1 MPEES
6 VELNMVLVIDT
17 LGKRYGM
24 LPSEVMTKAN
34 TFDIFIMDAAIT
46 YENHVHQ
53 KSNSKNK
60 HMQQINKPV
69 TDDSM
74 LEQYKKFKDK
84 K

>member
-1 MPEES
+1 MPEDS

-46 YENHVHQ
+46 YENHLHK
-53 KSNSKNK
+53 KSNKNT
-60 HMQQINKPV
+60 MQQINKPI

-74 LEQYKKFKDK
+74 LEQYKKFKEK

>member
-1 MPEES
+1 
-6 VELNMVLVIDT
+6 MVLVIDT

-46 YENHVHQ
+46 YENHLHK
-53 KSNSKNK
+53 KSNKNN
-60 HMQQINKPV
+60 MQQINKPI

-74 LEQYKKFKDK
+74 LEQYKKFKEK